1 MCLLIKNSSFPCPLI
16 WRPTRQL
23 CYLFGLRDHR
33 RLRAGSLSSEVQSY
47 GSCIVP
53 LYLPPE
59 SVSDRLWYMYVPP
72 PLTPSYFPVP
82 PVLV

>member
-1 MCLLIKNSSFPCPLI
+1 MCLLIKNSSFLARFIAPRANPV
-16 WRPTRQL
+16 
-23 CYLFGLRDHR
+23 FGPRDHR
-33 RLRAGSLSSEVQSY
+33 RLHAGSWSSEVQSY

-72 PLTPSYFPVP
+72 PLTPSYFPLP
-82 PVLV
+82 PVFV